1 MQASHPAY
9 TIAEPT
15 TTRRSCDPTL
25 MFEATSTRLL
35 KRTLLGLL
43 LLAALVVVASSALHP
58 GRAARLERLGAS
70 SARLGTLMRETERT
84 NEVLTSELKSLERG
98 AAGWQSLARK
108 EYGMLLKGEVVFRFP
123 PADAPEPPALPLLPG
138 IAERVE
144 TPSE

>member
-1 MQASHPAY
+1 
-9 TIAEPT
+9 
-15 TTRRSCDPTL
+15 

-70 SARLGTLMRETERT
+70 SARLGALMRETERT
-84 NEVLTSELKSLERG
+84 NELLTAELKSLERG

-108 EYGMLLKGEVVFRFP
+108 EYGMLLTGEVIFRFP
-123 PADAPEPPALPLLPG
+123 PAHAPGSFVFPTVPAISEQTEAP
-138 IAERVE
+138 AE
-144 TPSE
+144 